1 MAADPAVF
9 ETMKA
14 FLDFGPTDIA
24 NLQKLGPIFARRGGE
39 ITDRF
44 YKILGE
50 NPETAAFIEGRVDA
64 LKGTHARWMGELFAG
79 DYGDAYFQNRIR
91 VGMAHVRIGLDTWWV
106 EGVMSFLRTSAAQ
119 AIREEVADPDEGTRL
134 LASLVK
140 ILDLDLLVI
149 NVAYAEERLD
159 RLHNFTGMSRK
170 LIERCIRK
178 G

>member
-1 MAADPAVF
+1 M
-9 ETMKA
+9 
-14 FLDFGPTDIA
+14 
-24 NLQKLGPIFARRGGE
+24 
-39 ITDRF
+39 
-44 YKILGE
+44 
-50 NPETAAFIEGRVDA
+50 FIEGRVDQ

-79 DYGDAYFQNRIR
+79 DYGEACFQNR

-106 EGVMSFLRTSAAQ
+106 EGVMSFLRTSAAH
-119 AIREEVADPDEGTRL
+119 AIREEVADPEQGTRL
-134 LASLVK
+134 LASRVK